1 MKVTD
6 INLDQLLYTEPVKSQ
21 PYDSP
26 EEEGGFFKKVFAKK
40 KEPEVPF
47 FNTRVEEFGRDEI
60 YNDLMEGY
68 DAYYIQGAPF
78 ETMVV
83 LTSCYLILPGREI
96 FPLYDVERF
105 ALKNEYAGN
114 RKYEQYAIDR
124 KGIPYDPAYVS
135 EFEGEESFELDRF
148 NVLLQITDENHL
160 LYEYVIKME
169 VPDRKDFRARLIE
182 RLEVGGGAIDLSE
195 EDAIEGLFVD
205 DSDTW

>member
-1 MKVTD
+1 
-6 INLDQLLYTEPVKSQ
+6 
-21 PYDSP
+21 
-26 EEEGGFFKKVFAKK
+26 
-40 KEPEVPF
+40 
-47 FNTRVEEFGRDEI
+47 
-60 YNDLMEGY
+60 MEGY

-105 ALKNEYAGN
+105 ALKNEYAGD

-135 EFEGEESFELDRF
+135 EFEGEEIFELDRF